1 MIRKRVTLFGSALRE
16 ISEGATSSATFS
28 TAVPMLIKDS
38 SPGQNEVEAAG
49 IRLLLGVT
57 SRTTN
62 NGAPLNLN
70 IFLEELN
77 SDGVWRG
84 VTGSTFTPVVT
95 ATVFESLDIHPF
107 IASLS
112 EGTVAPIRRSFLL
125 PGRIR
130 AVAKLQGSITATP
143 GMTFFLEAELFS

>member
-16 ISEGATSSATFS
+16 ISEGSTSSATFS
-28 TAVPMLIKDS
+28 TIVPLLIKDS
-38 SPGQNEVEAAG
+38 SPGQDEVEAAG

-62 NGAPLNLN
+62 DGAALSLN
-70 IFLEELN
+70 IYCEEQN

-84 VTGSTFTPVVT
+84 IAGTTMTPVVT
-95 ATVFESLDIHPF
+95 ATVFETLEIHPLM
-107 IASLS
+107 SS
-112 EGTVAPIRRSFLL
+112 VTTVPLRRSFLL
-125 PGRIR
+125 PSKMR